1 MESIF
6 CFFLNKGAK
15 ILVTV
20 WQILVLIAVA
30 GEDIGDQRLRVGH
43 QKTVFIRDPFHTGKP
58 WFEHLCA
65 VFATEF
71 LI

>member
-1 MESIF
+1 MEPIF

-30 GEDIGDQRLRVGH
+30 GENIENQRFGIWNE
-43 QKTVFIRDPFHTGKP
+43 K
-58 WFEHLCA
+58 
-65 VFATEF
+65 
-71 LI
+71 

>member
-1 MESIF
+1 MEPIF

-30 GEDIGDQRLRVGH
+30 GENIFNQWCR
-43 QKTVFIRDPFHTGKP
+43 IRD
-58 WFEHLCA
+58 
-65 VFATEF
+65 
-71 LI
+71 I

>member
-30 GEDIGDQRLRVGH
+30 GENIGD
-43 QKTVFIRDPFHTGKP
+43 
-58 WFEHLCA
+58 
-65 VFATEF
+65 
-71 LI
+71 